1 MNVFVIP
8 DQVLLWA
15 ANVLIHATVLT
26 VVSLLIAM
34 LFRKAAVT
42 RYWVL
47 CLGMLL
53 VLGSPLISALIQSR
67 GDSLLTVSMPVQ
79 EMPNVASPPPP
90 HSVVK
95 DRPELARATGFD
107 SAPLAEAPQVSDPVI
122 TPIATTVET
131 APTPPV
137 VVSETTVGIRPGNDS
152 LRTIGA
158 PLIAVWATGSWILLI
173 RMSIGWIRMARI
185 LKHAKL
191 VENAELQRAFE
202 RACKIAQ
209 PREPSDVG
217 QWTSEG
223 LRPAAKYSVRPRLV
237 VSDAVSGPIAAGILG
252 GTVVLPRRLVEQVDA
267 MPGSVGFFTDRWQLE
282 HRVAGLL
289 DAQRDRKTFLSKRG
303 WLFVATS
310 TLGLGALMCVGTI
323 TIATA
328 QNTRQES
335 TTKPD
340 SDSSPMTINGIV
352 RGQDGDPIAG
362 AKIWLAVTSHEF
374 NSEAN
379 QENRQGLLRELGSA
393 DKQGRFEFVLDAVT
407 TQEIHRRSRFAQAQ
421 LVATAQGADWTG
433 CRWRC
438 LRTIRLPAS
447 KETCCNPESTRRWGT
462 GVSPA
467 GHSSCIPNRN
477 PCAGG
482 LLIWKAI
489 DCQT

>member
-67 GDSLLTVSMPVQ
+67 GDSRLTVSMPVQ

-90 HSVVK
+90 HSVVN
-95 DRPELARATGFD
+95 DRPQLARATGFD

-122 TPIATTVET
+122 KPIATTVET

-202 RACKIAQ
+202 RACEIAQ
-209 PREPSDVG
+209 PREPSAVG

-223 LRPAAKYSVRPRLV
+223 LRLPLSIQCGQGSLSQTPSQVQSLQESWVALSCYQG
-237 VSDAVSGPIAAGILG
+237 VS
-252 GTVVLPRRLVEQVDA
+252 
-267 MPGSVGFFTDRWQLE
+267 
-282 HRVAGLL
+282 
-289 DAQRDRKTFLSKRG
+289 LSK
-303 WLFVATS
+303 L
-310 TLGLGALMCVGTI
+310 
-323 TIATA
+323 
-328 QNTRQES
+328 TRCRAAS
-335 TTKPD
+335 G
-340 SDSSPMTINGIV
+340 SLL
-352 RGQDGDPIAG
+352 IAG
-362 AKIWLAVTSHEF
+362 
-374 NSEAN
+374 NSNTE
-379 QENRQGLLRELGSA
+379 S
-393 DKQGRFEFVLDAVT
+393 LDY
-407 TQEIHRRSRFAQAQ
+407 
-421 LVATAQGADWTG
+421 
-433 CRWRC
+433 
-438 LRTIRLPAS
+438 
-447 KETCCNPESTRRWGT
+447 STR
-462 GVSPA
+462 
-467 GHSSCIPNRN
+467 N
-477 PCAGG
+477 
-482 LLIWKAI
+482 AI
-489 DCQT
+489 AKRS